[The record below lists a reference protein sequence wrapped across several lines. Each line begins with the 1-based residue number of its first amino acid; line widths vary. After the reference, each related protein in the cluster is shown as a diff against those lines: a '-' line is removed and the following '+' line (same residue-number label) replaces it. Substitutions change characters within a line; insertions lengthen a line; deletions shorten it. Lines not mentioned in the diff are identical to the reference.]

1 MRITVHLVYFPMSAH
16 LLSTYVYGVK
26 PVKQAVYRKEK
37 KMLKSTYLGYIL
49 KQVTNLVQL
58 VSSLGLFF
66 AASLCSNSVLFSSF
80 QPFLIIIRALNHNQM
95 L

>member
-1 MRITVHLVYFPMSAH
+1 MSMELN
-16 LLSTYVYGVK
+16 LLN
-26 PVKQAVYRKEK
+26 KQFTGKKK

-49 KQVTNLVQL
+49 YNKQVTNLVQL